1 MDWNSVLCE
10 HPAVR
15 LRQVIRPAAARGLGY
30 WEEMEQLTKWKGTLA
45 EAKGT
50 PAEAKS
56 MVMLYVG
63 RRSETLRRRCAWAE

>member
-50 PAEAKS
+50 PAEAK
-56 MVMLYVG
+56 V
-63 RRSETLRRRCAWAE
+63 RCFAAPVCQRYLMKRHTDWKD

>member
-1 MDWNSVLCE
+1 MFLCE

-50 PAEAKS
+50 PAEANS
-56 MVMLYVG
+56 VRVEGWRLDAG
-63 RRSETLRRRCAWAE
+63 QDWAACVPQDY